1 MNDHVTI
8 PWGDETSLIMVV
20 NPSTPWHASSG
31 TTIPIDE
38 PFTARG
44 PTYLLLSSCP
54 PVGTLMRLSLEQV
67 TKAPLVGA
75 VAMRV
80 SDPQGVLLD
89 VELSPEQP
97 EAWLLVA
104 GPREVAQVTEDSVW
118 TLDGDPGG
126 TEHSLS
132 SHRAW
137 LADLERRVD
146 AGELVRED
154 RILSLGK
161 RAIDPDAE
169 AGGLAMSSS
178 TDPQER

>member
-1 MNDHVTI
+1 MNYPVTI
-8 PWGDETSLIMVV
+8 RWDEDRE
-20 NPSTPWHASSG
+20 ASPIITVDPRAAWRVTDDTKVIS
-31 TTIPIDE
+31 IDE
-38 PFTARG
+38 PLTARA

-54 PVGTLMRLSLEQV
+54 PVGTLMRLSLERV
-67 TKAPLVGA
+67 ARAPLVGT

-80 SDPQGVLLD
+80 SDPEGVLVD
-89 VELSPEQP
+89 VELSPDQP

-104 GPREVAQVTEDSVW
+104 GPRELVQVTEDSVW
-118 TLDGDPGG
+118 TLDG

-154 RILSLGK
+154 HVGNVEQVAQRIVDFCCAANNPRES
-161 RAIDPDAE
+161 
-169 AGGLAMSSS
+169 
-178 TDPQER
+178 